1 VKQYEGLFIL
11 NTAGKVEGADEV
23 LAQVTEVINGAGGK
37 VTGEVEKLDNRSFA
51 RVANKKYTSGFY
63 AKVTFEI
70 EHTELEGLRNQLT
83 SRNDVF
89 RVLVTSA

>member
-37 VTGEVEKLDNRSFA
+37 VTGEIEKLDSRPFA
-51 RVANKKYTSGFY
+51 QQ
-63 AKVTFEI
+63 EI
-70 EHTELEGLRNQLT
+70 HFRLLRQ
-83 SRNDVF
+83 SAFRN
-89 RVLVTSA
+89 

>member
-1 VKQYEGLFIL
+1 MKQYEGLLIL

-63 AKVTFEI
+63 AKVPFEI

-83 SRNDVF
+83 SHNDVF

>member
-1 VKQYEGLFIL
+1 MKQYEGLFIL

-63 AKVTFEI
+63 AKVPFEI

>member
-1 VKQYEGLFIL
+1 
-11 NTAGKVEGADEV
+11 V

-63 AKVTFEI
+63 AKVPFEI

-83 SRNDVF
+83 SHNDVF

>member
-63 AKVTFEI
+63 AKVPFEI
-70 EHTELEGLRNQLT
+70 EHTVLEGLRNQLT